1 MSSIPDAFVAFHGE
15 EVLHSDRT
23 VTYITA
29 LDKAVN
35 GTLVLTNFRLLFE
48 VRHAPKQQ
56 QQQQQQHVT
65 QCTLTWLQ
73 IKRKHIHQCSARM
86 TLKTTFSCPSEPLK
100 SLRRWEAQRAGDNLP
115 MALKFSQRCA
125 VMMVVVLLCG
135 VFVWCDVSCCG
146 GADVQILDPIQP
158 RACRLL

>member
-73 IKRKHIHQCSARM
+73 TQTQTHTPMQCQDD
-86 TLKTTFSCPSEPLK
+86 TEDHVQLPLGTI
-100 SLRRWEAQRAGDNLP
+100 E
-115 MALKFSQRCA
+115 KFEKMGGSTSRGQFAYGIEIQSKVCCDDGGGA
-125 VMMVVVLLCG
+125 
-135 VFVWCDVSCCG
+135 FVWCFCV
-146 GADVQILDPIQP
+146 V
-158 RACRLL
+158 